1 MAKSIVIIAAVFL
14 LSKAQAFTLSVSN
27 GAFFTN
33 NDVRINVADNCQNSG
48 YTASG
53 LLSLAVEA
61 SEQFWNKVPTSRLR
75 LKQGGVVSVAGAF
88 RTASICSSDNPCVP
102 NGSLIHTQEILISC
116 NVNATNFPSTSIIA
130 LTVPNNV
137 TGQTINAST
146 LLLNDN
152 TNNQF
157 ASKSRPEQISILA
170 HEIGHALGLGHS
182 PVKDS
187 LMYFQSR
194 ATSFRLGWDD
204 IDGITYLYPVE
215 QPISGCGSVDLDQ
228 SGNSKMG
235 PMIYGFL
242 FALLLGLALRKRPLS
257 GLFSGIRSRK

>member
-1 MAKSIVIIAAVFL
+1 MAKLISIFVSFFVVVQAN
-14 LSKAQAFTLSVSN
+14 AFTLSVSN

-33 NDVRINVADNCQNSG
+33 NEVRINVADNCQNSG

-88 RTASICSSDNPCVP
+88 RTDSICSSDNPCVP
-102 NGSLIHTQEILISC
+102 NNSLIHTQEILISC
-116 NVNATNFPSTSIIA
+116 NINATNFPSTSIIA

-137 TGQTINAST
+137 AGQTINAAT
-146 LLLNDN
+146 LLINDN
-152 TNNQF
+152 VSNQF
-157 ASKSRPEQISILA
+157 ATKSRPEQISILA
-170 HEIGHALGLGHS
+170 HEIGHAFGLGHS

-215 QPISGCGSVDLDQ
+215 QPFSGCGTVDLNQ
-228 SGNSKMG
+228 SGSGKMG
-235 PMIYGFL
+235 PMIFGFL
-242 FALLLGLALRKRPLS
+242 FALLTGLAFRKKALS
-257 GLFSGIRSRK
+257 GLFSGTRSRK